1 MFWPTFLQLMAKNE
15 WLKLS
20 CLPLVIQIVADN
32 YGYFQQTEGGVY
44 SAVSI
49 TITLHCVCVPVR
61 GEILDSTHSRWPQ
74 LKSRSWEP
82 LKCSE
87 WRVTVLLSLPLSFT
101 PRRKEPSSPALLIT
115 APLTARRDDLKSMK
129 APYNNLKYQWTRY
142 RNAPLA
148 HTQSP
153 TRRSVAL
160 KQTSRLLSFWPSPL
174 SPGSKSPIWL
184 PEAFHGYIY
193 SICIYIYIDI
203 YQSTSDERFSRNE
216 KNLDSCW
223 FVFGC
228 ARVRTHRHDAHDSH
242 SSPLHKKLQIP
253 TRTQRIAWLQVS
265 TKSRFA
271 WLNGGTSSLMAS
283 GQQRLFALNERHTS
297 SDSTLTKKTTLIMAV
312 PIVLIMAHGK
322 L

>member
-1 MFWPTFLQLMAKNE
+1 MFWPTFLQLMAKHE

-129 APYNNLKYQWTRY
+129 APYNNLKYQWTCY

-193 SICIYIYIDI
+193 SICIYIYRYISKYI
-203 YQSTSDERFSRNE
+203 GWTVLKKWEEPGFMLVCIWMCTCTHTQ
-216 KNLDSCW
+216 
-223 FVFGC
+223 
-228 ARVRTHRHDAHDSH
+228 ARRTRLTLISVAQKVTDSH
-242 SSPLHKKLQIP
+242 THVAHCV
-253 TRTQRIAWLQVS
+253 TAG
-265 TKSRFA
+265 
-271 WLNGGTSSLMAS
+271 LNK
-283 GQQRLFALNERHTS
+283 E
-297 SDSTLTKKTTLIMAV
+297 
-312 PIVLIMAHGK
+312 
-322 L
+322 